1 MEKIFNGL
9 SVIYFTNKNKNK
21 YAKLPL
27 DKEQAKRLSKRIYKD
42 AMTAVCAEQADG
54 KALAPACD

>member
-27 DKEQAKRLSKRIYKD
+27 DKEQGK
-42 AMTAVCAEQADG
+42 TAVKAD
-54 KALAPACD
+54 L